1 MMTNT
6 STVEVQFTN
15 LTKAIKG
22 LTKYLQDQ
30 DNQIVKLTDRVK
42 NVMDGVSS
50 HAPGKHPM
58 VQEKKES
65 STKQTHVDELQVFV
79 EGGILI
85 NPPKDFTLGTIKDKY
100 DVSLKSSFTYT
111 KPYTLRIDVL
121 KIPLGYQL
129 PKF

>member
-30 DNQIVKLTDRVK
+30 DNQIVKLSDRVE
-42 NVMDGVSS
+42 NVMDGGSS
-50 HAPGKHPM
+50 HAPGKRPM
-58 VQEKKES
+58 VQEKGES
-65 STKQTHVDELQVFV
+65 FLKQTHVDELQVSA
-79 EGGILI
+79 EKGL
-85 NPPKDFTLGTIKDKY
+85 PSHQLKDFILGSIKDKY
-100 DVSLKSSFTYT
+100 DAPSESSFTYT
-111 KPYTLRIDVL
+111 KTYTLRIDVL
-121 KIPLGYQL
+121 NIPLGYQP

>member
-1 MMTNT
+1 M
-6 STVEVQFTN
+6 VKE
-15 LTKAIKG
+15 KG
-22 LTKYLQDQ
+22 
-30 DNQIVKLTDRVK
+30 
-42 NVMDGVSS
+42 
-50 HAPGKHPM
+50 
-58 VQEKKES
+58 EF

-100 DVSLKSSFTYT
+100 DVPSKSSFTYT